1 MRMHGYSHHME
12 HFVTSPNSL
21 FCLFSPSYMNDWS
34 LPAEMLSNE
43 LDETL
48 LLSESAPA
56 VLFDLWFYNGVVSL
70 RNLWS
75 DKILMFLTFG
85 IVSICLGHRK

>member
-1 MRMHGYSHHME
+1 MHGYSHHME
-12 HFVTSPNSL
+12 YIVTSPPYSV

-43 LDETL
+43 LDETV
-48 LLSESAPA
+48 LSELASA
-56 VLFDLWFYNGVVSL
+56 VLFELWFYNGVVSL
-70 RNLWS
+70 RNLWL